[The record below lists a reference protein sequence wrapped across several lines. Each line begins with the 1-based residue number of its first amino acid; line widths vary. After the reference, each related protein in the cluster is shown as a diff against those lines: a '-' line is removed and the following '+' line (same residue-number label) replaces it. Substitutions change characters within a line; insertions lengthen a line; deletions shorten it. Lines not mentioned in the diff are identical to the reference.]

1 MLILF
6 IITSV
11 LYLLMVGF
19 VLYLYYT
26 YHKDYEELENR
37 LLQLEKRI
45 NEVEQNNDMLGEYYE
60 RTNVIENIQEQNLN
74 RLLELEKRLS
84 KKVYKDLSKEEL
96 EDLRERWENEY
107 FNWINKPE
115 HMVIDNLPGG
125 KIGIKD
131 KKNNTNKEG
140 EDNMACKKGR
150 GGRKK

>member
-1 MLILF
+1 MILV
-6 IITSV
+6 IIICGI
-11 LYLLMVGF
+11 LYLFMIYGV
-19 VLYLYYT
+19 VYLYYT

-37 LLQLEKRI
+37 LLQLEKR
-45 NEVEQNNDMLGEYYE
+45 
-60 RTNVIENIQEQNLN
+60 
-74 RLLELEKRLS
+74 LS
-84 KKVYKDLSKEEL
+84 KKVYNVISKEEL

-115 HMVIDNLPGG
+115 HVVIDNLPGG
-125 KIGIKD
+125 KIGIKV